1 MSLDKKIDFN
11 KELLKKIETNKFN
24 YDDFVNTAKDKK
36 NIKELIVK
44 SKNDKS
50 FFNVDSLELL
60 YSIPKNNYI
69 LIVDNDMKVY
79 LTRVKDFIFKDFL
92 NIEENIENSI
102 TLKSN
107 FSIRDKLTKS
117 YDNVL
122 NQKYN
127 VEVYN
132 NTLERVKNYFK

>member
-1 MSLDKKIDFN
+1 
-11 KELLKKIETNKFN
+11 
-24 YDDFVNTAKDKK
+24 
-36 NIKELIVK
+36 
-44 SKNDKS
+44 
-50 FFNVDSLELL
+50 
-60 YSIPKNNYI
+60 
-69 LIVDNDMKVY
+69 MKVY

-117 YDNVL
+117 YDSVL